1 MAEIVPLPEAD
12 ERRMSV
18 LEHLEELRRV
28 LIISLSAWAAAT
40 VVGWF
45 LSAWVLHLLLI
56 PARQVVGNR
65 PIVYFKPTGAF
76 LINLKIALAVGFAI
90 ALPIV
95 LWQIWTFIAPG
106 LRPAE
111 RRFAGPFIA
120 SALVLFV
127 VGATF
132 AYIIMP
138 IALRFLTGIDQAE
151 ITYTPQ
157 AELYLSLI
165 LVLIMVFGV
174 TFEFPVALIL
184 LAAIGLVRY
193 NFLKRRRI
201 PFWIGIV
208 VVSLLVTPGADPF
221 TPMLLALPLIV
232 MFEISVLIIRRMQR
246 STA

>member
-1 MAEIVPLPEAD
+1 MT
-12 ERRMSV
+12 V

-28 LIISLSAWAAAT
+28 LIISLSAWAIAT
-40 VVGWF
+40 ILGWF
-45 LSAWVLHLLLI
+45 VSQWVLHLLLI
-56 PARQVVGNR
+56 PVRQVVGPDR

-95 LWQIWTFIAPG
+95 LWQVWTFISPG

-120 SALVLFV
+120 SALVLFAL
-127 VGATF
+127 GGTF
-132 AYIIMP
+132 AYLVMP
-138 IALRFLTGIDQAE
+138 IALKFLTGIDQGE
-151 ITYTPQ
+151 IVYTPQ
-157 AELYLSLI
+157 AELYLNLI
-165 LVLIMVFGV
+165 LILILVFGV
-174 TFEFPVALIL
+174 TFEFPVALVL
-184 LAAIGLVRY
+184 LGAIGLVRY
-193 NFLKRRRI
+193 TFLKKRRV

-221 TPMLLALPLIV
+221 TPMLLAVPLLI

-246 STA
+246 STP